1 MKRYMILGFALLA
14 LVLIYLFQR
23 VSYADML
30 NSILPEVLKIRN
42 ANAIFI
48 FNRTVRL
55 ILNDTACMVIIWTLF
70 QQTKFLKAAFL
81 VFLVELLIIL
91 PLYFTVKLSLEGDSE
106 LSSPFLSQIHR
117 MIVNPLLMFLLMFG
131 FLYQKLNPNPSPRW
145 EGLACPP
152 ARSFTEAGGEGYSSI
167 SITIQFTAYRSLNTA
182 YRLLITAYRLPF
194 TIPHFPITFR
204 N

>member
-1 MKRYMILGFALLA
+1 MKRYIILGFALLA

-30 NSILPEVLKIRN
+30 NSILPEALEIRN

-55 ILNDTACMVIIWTLF
+55 TLNDTACMVIIWTLF
-70 QQTKFLKAAFL
+70 QQTKYLKAAFL

-91 PLYFTVKLSLEGDSE
+91 PLYFTIKLSLEGDSE

-117 MIVNPLLMFLLMFG
+117 MIVNPLLMFLLMIG
-131 FLYQKLNPNPSPRW
+131 FLYQRLNP
-145 EGLACPP
+145 
-152 ARSFTEAGGEGYSSI
+152 TK
-167 SITIQFTAYRSLNTA
+167 
-182 YRLLITAYRLPF
+182 
-194 TIPHFPITFR
+194 
-204 N
+204 

>member
-23 VSYADML
+23 VSYADIL

-131 FLYQKLNPNPSPRW
+131 FLYQKLNPNPSPR
-145 EGLACPP
+145 
-152 ARSFTEAGGEGYSSI
+152 
-167 SITIQFTAYRSLNTA
+167 
-182 YRLLITAYRLPF
+182 
-194 TIPHFPITFR
+194 
-204 N
+204 

>member
-30 NSILPEVLKIRN
+30 NSILPQALEIRN
-42 ANAIFI
+42 ANGVFI
-48 FNRTVRL
+48 FNRTGRL

-70 QQTKFLKAAFL
+70 QQTKYLKAAFL

-91 PLYFTVKLSLEGDSE
+91 PLYFTIKLSLEGDSE

-117 MIVNPLLMFLLMFG
+117 MIVNPLLMFLLMIG
-131 FLYQKLNPNPSPRW
+131 FLYQRLNP
-145 EGLACPP
+145 
-152 ARSFTEAGGEGYSSI
+152 TK
-167 SITIQFTAYRSLNTA
+167 
-182 YRLLITAYRLPF
+182 
-194 TIPHFPITFR
+194 
-204 N
+204 